1 MDYTTLGSTGMDV
14 SRICLGCWSLGL
26 DSSSKEE
33 WSVGEAESTA
43 IIERALDLGINFF
56 DTSNSY
62 SWGDSERVLG
72 RTVSEYDRDELV
84 IASKVRFAPEEN
96 AHRNAT
102 GLSRKTIEQELS
114 NSLDRLGMDSLDLY
128 QTHRWDHDTPIEET
142 LRALDDAVRR
152 GRVRY
157 TGTSSM
163 WAYQFAEALH
173 TSDRLGLDR
182 FMTMQNHYNLV
193 YREEEREMLPL
204 CDRENVGV
212 IPWSPLARGYLTR
225 PHEEVDATV
234 RGETEQRLYEHP
246 YREGGGPEVN
256 ERVQE
261 LAAEKG
267 ITMAQT
273 ALAWVL
279 HKEWVDA
286 PIVGTTSIEHLE
298 EAVEALEVSL
308 SDSDIAYLEEPYEPV
323 PVSGHQ

>member
-1 MDYTTLGSTGMDV
+1 
-14 SRICLGCWSLGL
+14 
-26 DSSSKEE
+26 
-33 WSVGEAESTA
+33 
-43 IIERALDLGINFF
+43 
-56 DTSNSY
+56 
-62 SWGDSERVLG
+62 VL
-72 RTVSEYDRDELV
+72 SEYDRDRLV
-84 IASKVRFAPEEN
+84 VATKGFFQMDEDN
-96 AHRNAT
+96 RNSG
-102 GLSRKTIEQELS
+102 GLSRKAIEQELD
-114 NSLDRLGMDSLDLY
+114 NSRERLGMDTVDLY
-128 QTHRWDHDTPIEET
+128 QPHRWDYDTPVKVT
-142 LRALDDAVRR
+142 LEALDDAVRR
-152 GRVRY
+152 EKIRY
-157 TGTSSM
+157 FGASSM
-163 WAYQFAEALH
+163 WTYQFAEALH

-234 RGETEQRLYEHP
+234 RGETEKRLYEHP